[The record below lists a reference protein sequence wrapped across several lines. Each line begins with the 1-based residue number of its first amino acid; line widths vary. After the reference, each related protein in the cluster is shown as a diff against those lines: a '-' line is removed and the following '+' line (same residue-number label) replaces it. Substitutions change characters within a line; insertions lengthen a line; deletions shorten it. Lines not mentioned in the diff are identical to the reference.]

1 MFTRYTATLLCTT
14 LSFAVLVSS
23 FAANAVAQQLTPAEQ
38 KMVEAVKARSA
49 DALKLLEKSVNIN
62 SGTMNHDGVR
72 EVGKVFRAEL
82 DALGFTTNWVDM
94 PKEMNRAGHLVAT
107 KRGTSKGKRLLLIGH
122 LDTVFEKD
130 SPVTA
135 WKPDGRRVYGQG
147 VADMKGG
154 NVIIIEALRA
164 MQAAGTLDAANISV
178 IFTGDEERVGA
189 PIDTARADMVSLA
202 RQSDIAI
209 AFEGMIRDVNGN
221 EFASIARRASGSWTL
236 NVTGRQG
243 HSAGVFGP
251 LSGFGAAYE
260 MARIL
265 NAFREQL
272 LEPDF
277 TYNVGLVLAGTDVN
291 YDDAQSKGS
300 AAGKANIIPPLAVV
314 KGDMRYLTK
323 AQGERVRARMAEI
336 VGQNLRGTSATIT
349 FNEAYPPMSPTEG
362 NLAVFKQYAK
372 ASEDAGLG
380 KLELTAPSTRG
391 AGDIQFVAP
400 LLDCLDG
407 LGAVGG
413 GSHTPGEYLN
423 PESIERNAIRA
434 AILMSRLTK

>member
-1 MFTRYTATLLCTT
+1 MFTRHICTLL
-14 LSFAVLVSS
+14 LAMFASCFTAS
-23 FAANAVAQQLTPAEQ
+23 AVAQQLTPAEQ
-38 KMVEAVKARSA
+38 KMIETVKARSA
-49 DALKLLEKSVNIN
+49 DALKLLERSVNIN

-72 EVGKVFRAEL
+72 EVGKIFRAEL
-82 DALGFTTNWVDM
+82 DALGFTTKWVDM
-94 PKEMNRAGHLVAT
+94 PKEMARAGHLVAT
-107 KRGTSKGKRLLLIGH
+107 KRGTGKGKRLLLIGH

-130 SPVTA
+130 SVVTP

-147 VADMKGG
+147 VSDMKGG

-164 MQAAGTLDAANISV
+164 MKAAGTLDAANISI
-178 IFTGDEERVGA
+178 IFSGDEERVGE
-189 PIDTARADMVSLA
+189 PIDTARADMVSLGK
-202 RQSDIAI
+202 QSDIAL

-221 EFASIARRASGSWTL
+221 EFASTARRASGGWTL

-251 LSGFGAAYE
+251 LSGYGAAYE

-265 NAFREQL
+265 NTFREQL
-272 LEPDF
+272 LELDF
-277 TYNVGLVLAGTDVN
+277 TYNVGVVLAGTEVN
-291 YDDAQSKGS
+291 FDDALSKGS
-300 AAGKANIIPPLAVV
+300 VTGKRNIIPPTAVV
-314 KGDMRYLTK
+314 TGDIRYLTK

-336 VGQNLRGTSATIT
+336 VGQNLSGTSATIT
-349 FNEAYPPMSPTEG
+349 FKESYPPMSPTEG
-362 NLAVFKQYAK
+362 NLAIFKQYAK

-380 KLELTAPSTRG
+380 KLDITAPSTRG

-413 GSHTPGEYLN
+413 GSHSPGEYLN

-434 AILMSRLTK
+434 AILMSRLTR